1 MPDTQPAQRPLH
13 VVVLAAGKGT
23 RMRSSVPK
31 VMHPFAGVP
40 MLGRVLDTVSRLT
53 PARTHVVYGHGAE
66 MVRATFADVGAH
78 WVLQAEQLGT
88 GHAVKQTISNVPD
101 AALVLVVYGDVPLV
115 RAAILEALV
124 TAADGGLAILTA
136 VLDDPTGYGR
146 IIRNQVGA
154 VRGVVE
160 EKDATPVQATI
171 REVNTGFLAAPASL
185 LGPWLSRLD
194 NKNAQGEF
202 YLTDVVGLAAG
213 DGILVTTQEAKD
225 IWEIRGVNS
234 RAELAELERH
244 YQRCQAE
251 ALMDAGVSIAD
262 PDRFDVRGGAV
273 TAGRDSHFDINVI
286 IEGPARFGERV
297 TIGANS
303 VIKRT
308 EIGDDVVIHPNCVI
322 EDAVIGAN
330 SIVGPFARIR
340 PGTRL
345 DDRVHVGNF
354 VEIKN
359 SELAVGSKVNHLS
372 YIGDSSIGRDVNVGA
387 GVITCNYDG
396 ANKYRTIIEDGVFV
410 GSDCQLI
417 APVSIGKGA
426 TVGAGSTITGD
437 VPPDTLA
444 LARARQQHVSHW
456 RRPRKK
462 KN

>member
-1 MPDTQPAQRPLH
+1 
-13 VVVLAAGKGT
+13 
-23 RMRSSVPK
+23 
-31 VMHPFAGVP
+31 
-40 MLGRVLDTVSRLT
+40 
-53 PARTHVVYGHGAE
+53 
-66 MVRATFADVGAH
+66 
-78 WVLQAEQLGT
+78 
-88 GHAVKQTISNVPD
+88 
-101 AALVLVVYGDVPLV
+101 
-115 RAAILEALV
+115 
-124 TAADGGLAILTA
+124 
-136 VLDDPTGYGR
+136 
-146 IIRNQVGA
+146 
-154 VRGVVE
+154 
-160 EKDATPVQATI
+160 
-171 REVNTGFLAAPASL
+171 
-185 LGPWLSRLD
+185 
-194 NKNAQGEF
+194 
-202 YLTDVVGLAAG
+202 LTDVVGLAAG

-244 YQRCQAE
+244 YQRRQAE